1 MVENAAYRHMSMW
14 CGEFGFQWS
23 RWNGD
28 IGKERVALKVCRCTQ
43 AHWKKIQEDGA
54 EIDQASTSPILV
66 ATVVLT
72 HVVRWWWAV
81 VMTMGMLS

>member
-1 MVENAAYRHMSMW
+1 MAEDTAYRHMSMW

-43 AHWKKIQEDGA
+43 AHWQKIREEDGA
-54 EIDQASTSPILV
+54 DIDQARTRPILV
-66 ATVVLT
+66 AMVVLT
-72 HVVRWWWAV
+72 HVVR
-81 VMTMGMLS
+81 